1 VTKFLR
7 QIAEGFSLWI
17 DCVAD
22 AIVAVRGSF
31 ASSRTIELVEEAG
44 EVFSVRMAGRNAAA
58 RGDAGR
64 FRIADGGVIGSVPAS
79 LEAQLKSSRAEL
91 VLLPGRFV
99 IRPLELPRRAGEF
112 LEGIIRAQIDRLTPW
127 SAGDAVFGWS
137 KPVEIAHDRMVVT
150 VAATARALVAPLVEA
165 VGRLGA
171 DSIVVSTV
179 PQDSGPQAVAIKVF
193 EQRIAGALEIDR
205 VRRVLLATIVGAG
218 LVAGAATAA
227 SVVVGGDLQARRDE
241 VAARIAARS
250 AALRANLDSGRDSVL
265 AALERRKHETPS
277 SVIALEALSKILP
290 DHTYVT
296 ELRIAGD
303 KMQVTGVTRD
313 APSLIRL
320 IEQSSHF
327 TRATLFAPTT
337 RSPSEPGDQF
347 HIEARIEPVNTPR
360 T

>member
-1 VTKFLR
+1 MTKFLR

-17 DCVAD
+17 DAVAA
-22 AIVAVRGSF
+22 AIVALRGSF
-31 ASSRTIELVEEAG
+31 VSSRTVELFEQTG
-44 EVFSVRMAGRNAAA
+44 DVFAVRVGQNAAA
-58 RGDAGR
+58 RLDAGR
-64 FRIADGGVIGSVPAS
+64 IRIADGQLAGPVPAT
-79 LEAQLKSSRAEL
+79 LEAQLKGSRAEL

-112 LEGIIRAQIDRLTPW
+112 LEGIVRAQIDRLTPW
-127 SAGDAVFGWS
+127 RAGDAVFGWS

-150 VAATARALVAPLVEA
+150 VAATARALVAPLVET

-171 DSIVVSTV
+171 DSIVISTV
-179 PQDSGPQAVAIKVF
+179 PQGSEPEAAGIKVF
-193 EQRIAGALEIDR
+193 EQRIRGALEIPR
-205 VRRVLLATIVGAG
+205 VRRVLLVT
-218 LVAGAATAA
+218 LVVAALAAGAATTA
-227 SVVVGGDLQARRDE
+227 SLVVGDSLQARQDE

-250 AALRANLDSGRDSVL
+250 ASLRARLDSGGDSVL

-277 SVIALEALSKILP
+277 SVIVLEVLSQILP

-327 TRATLFAPTT
+327 TRATFFAPTT
-337 RSPSEPGDQF
+337 RSPSEPGEQF